1 MPKYLDYNE
10 VTKYL
15 EFNVLTNYIFACYI
29 HIWIPFCCCFHSL
42 AMVVFLVE
50 TSHVDAKHAVSRS
63 IFGGFLGQWSF
74 GFVTNDDFRDRNCF
88 ASQIAMNLKS
98 KIKLRNEFLQ
108 LTLLVFWLTE
118 NGHIFS

>member
-50 TSHVDAKHAVSRS
+50 TRHVDAKHAVSRS

-98 KIKLRNEFLQ
+98 KIKL
-108 LTLLVFWLTE
+108 
-118 NGHIFS
+118 